1 MEWGFFEGGDV
12 TTEGRS
18 GDDGPAGGW
27 GLEWKWIA
35 EPPKGFTAAV
45 YGILFIIFF
54 LIASSGVV
62 ALWQLLA
69 PIWMHTPSAESSGG
83 ADAGAELRGR
93 LLIIG
98 ALLTTPFLVWRL
110 IVGHWAARAAQAQA
124 RNAQT
129 QTRVAQETA
138 RNTLFTKA
146 IEQLGATR
154 EEKTKVTTTD
164 ANGVTISS
172 TEENAIRPNTE
183 VRLGAIYALEKLAR
197 DDLEMH
203 WPIMET
209 LCAYIRENAGKP
221 KFPPTEILTILWKRS
236 DSRSQAEVAHL
247 EKFKRESDPPSVDVQ
262 AAVTVIGRRGAKQLE
277 YERVRHKHET
287 DRAPGPWRLDLSNC
301 HLALANFPAL
311 ISLQRGST
319 AVRFTCRILAERRLH
334 VQHSAKRISR
344 VRTSFGLA
352 LSAPASPRLISRARG

>member
-18 GDDGPAGGW
+18 GDDGPAGVG
-27 GLEWKWIA
+27 
-35 EPPKGFTAAV
+35 
-45 YGILFIIFF
+45 
-54 LIASSGVV
+54 ASSGNALPSRQKVSPPPSMDPLHHLLFDRQQRGGRPLAV
-62 ALWQLLA
+62 A
-69 PIWMHTPSAESSGG
+69 G
-83 ADAGAELRGR
+83 ADLDAHSVRRKLWGRRCGRGAARR

-154 EEKTKVTTTD
+154 EEKTKVTTKD

-209 LCAYIRENAGKP
+209 LYAYIRENAGKP
-221 KFPPTEILTILWKRS
+221 KFPPTEILTICGSARTADRRPRS
-236 DSRSQAEVAHL
+236 PISKSSSANSTLLRSM
-247 EKFKRESDPPSVDVQ
+247 
-262 AAVTVIGRRGAKQLE
+262 
-277 YERVRHKHET
+277 
-287 DRAPGPWRLDLSNC
+287 C
-301 HLALANFPAL
+301 
-311 ISLQRGST
+311 
-319 AVRFTCRILAERRLH
+319 RRL
-334 VQHSAKRISR
+334 
-344 VRTSFGLA
+344 
-352 LSAPASPRLISRARG
+352 SP